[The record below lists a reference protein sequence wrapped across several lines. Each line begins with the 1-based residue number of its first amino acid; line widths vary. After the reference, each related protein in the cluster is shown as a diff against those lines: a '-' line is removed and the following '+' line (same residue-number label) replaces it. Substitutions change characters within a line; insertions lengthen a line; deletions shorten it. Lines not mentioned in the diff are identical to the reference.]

1 MAGTTARSG
10 ISANLVIGVFS
21 TAWSAIIAIVS
32 IRWFVKLLGIEGY
45 GLVAFFA
52 TMLAA
57 ISILDLG
64 LGATVNREVARGAA
78 LGDLSRVRR
87 LVDSLQWL
95 YGAMA
100 LLIGGVV
107 FVSAPLIAKH
117 WLGASTLDHG
127 VVEWSIRLMG
137 IVAAIRWPTSL
148 FQGTLVGLQRAR
160 ASYKITAVM
169 ATVSNVGAIALLYS
183 VSPTLW
189 TYFAWQ
195 VVSAVIHLLWMRRSA
210 LGELGSR
217 VVGKFDPG
225 LMRTLLLQSVTISG
239 VAVTGLLLSQLD
251 KLVVSGSAS
260 LADFGR
266 YSLGALVASA
276 LVIILI
282 PTFNV
287 IYPRMS
293 ALVAAGKMTE
303 LADFYRLGTQ
313 FLLCALV
320 PVSASAFFYAA
331 DLLYVWT
338 GDRALA
344 DSTADIVRLLIV
356 GSTINGVMHFPYTL
370 QLATGNERIALL
382 INVVLLIVMLPAM
395 VVLSSR
401 YGIKGGA
408 IGWVV
413 QQSLYFVVGVTVS
426 HGYILKWMGR
436 RWLFEDLG
444 PPVVAGVLAVGAGH
458 ALTTALTGIPVA
470 RIALAALFALTS
482 IAMLVFARPS
492 TRAIVVQFSRR
503 RAAT

>member
-1 MAGTTARSG
+1 MAGASSRSG
-10 ISANLVIGVFS
+10 ISVNLVIGVFS

-32 IRWFVKLLGIEGY
+32 IRWFVKLLGIEAY
-45 GLVAFFA
+45 GLVGFFA

-78 LGDLSRVRR
+78 LGDLSRVHR
-87 LVDSLQWL
+87 LVASLQRL
-95 YGAMA
+95 YGAVA
-100 LLIGGVV
+100 LLIGVMV
-107 FVSAPLIAKH
+107 FVSAPLIATR
-117 WLGASTLDHG
+117 WLSANALDHG

-137 IVAAIRWPTSL
+137 IVAAIRWPIGL
-148 FQGTLVGLQRAR
+148 FQGTLIGLQCAR

-169 ATVSNVGAIALLYS
+169 ATVSNVGAIALLYA
-183 VSPTLW
+183 VAPTLW
-189 TYFAWQ
+189 TYFTWQ
-195 VVSAVIHLLWMRRSA
+195 VVSAVINLLWMRRSA
-210 LGELGSR
+210 LRELGSR
-217 VVGKFDPG
+217 VAEKFNPA

-251 KLVVSGSAS
+251 KLVVSGSAP

-266 YSLGALVASA
+266 YSLAALVASA

-293 ALVAAGKMTE
+293 ALVAAGKMNE

-313 FLLCALV
+313 VLLCALV
-320 PVSASAFFYAA
+320 PVSASAFFYSA
-331 DLLYVWT
+331 DLLDVWT

-370 QLATGNERIALL
+370 QLATGNERLALL
-382 INVVLLIVMLPAM
+382 INVALLVVMLPAM
-395 VVLSSR
+395 FVLSSR
-401 YGIKGGA
+401 YGIRGGA

-426 HGYILKWMGR
+426 HGYILKRMAR
-436 RWLFEDLG
+436 CWLFRDLA

-458 ALTTALTGIPVA
+458 ALAVALTDIPVV
-470 RIALAALFALTS
+470 RIALASLFALAS
-482 IAMLVFARPS
+482 VAMLAFARPS

-503 RAAT
+503 RAAA